1 MSEETRTWAYPPT
14 IKIKRHHPDLIMPEY
29 KPGSDWIDLRAAENV
44 DFHKGDLVRISLGI
58 SIKLPDGYGTILAP
72 RSSTAR
78 RFGIILANSIGII
91 DNSYCG
97 DDDIICFEAYC
108 IRDGFVEFNDR
119 ICQMTIYEHPD
130 RFPIEEVTKMNA
142 ENRGGFGST
151 GVK

>member
-1 MSEETRTWAYPPT
+1 MSEETRVWAYPPA

-29 KPGSDWIDLRAAENV
+29 KPGSDWIDLRAAEDV

-58 SIKLPDGYGTILAP
+58 SIKLPDGYGT
-72 RSSTAR
+72 
-78 RFGIILANSIGII
+78 
-91 DNSYCG
+91 YCG

-108 IRDGFVEFNDR
+108 IRDGFIEFNDR
-119 ICQMTIYEHPD
+119 ICQMTIYKHPD
-130 RFPIEEVTKMNA
+130 RFPIEEVAKMNA

>member
-1 MSEETRTWAYPPT
+1 
-14 IKIKRHHPDLIMPEY
+14 MPEY